1 VNTKPLGNF
10 GENVAADYLRQK
22 RYTIMERQYRCKIGE
37 IDIIARD
44 NTGTVVFVEVK
55 TRRNDNYGQPA
66 LAVTK
71 HKQGKIIRA
80 AMWYAH
86 LKRFTQIN
94 FRFDVIEVYI
104 YPNGEYRVQ
113 HYINAFEV

>member
-1 VNTKPLGNF
+1 MKMTYQTGLAGEQAAEEWLKMQKGMHPL
-10 GENVAADYLRQK
+10 ES
-22 RYTIMERQYRCKIGE
+22 RYRNKAGE
-37 IDIIARD
+37 IDLIMLD
-44 NTGTVVFVEVK
+44 GETVVFVEVK

-71 HKQGKIIRA
+71 HKQGKIIRT

-94 FRFDVIEVYI
+94 FR
-104 YPNGEYRVQ
+104 
-113 HYINAFEV
+113 INI